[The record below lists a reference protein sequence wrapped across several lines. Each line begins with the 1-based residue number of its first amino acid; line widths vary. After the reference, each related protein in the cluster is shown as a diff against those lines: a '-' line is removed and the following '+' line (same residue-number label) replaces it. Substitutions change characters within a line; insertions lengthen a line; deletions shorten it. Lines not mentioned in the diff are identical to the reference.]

1 MFVSTISETGAGQS
15 IDDRENITAPQR
27 WPRTGRGAPHRC
39 GPVARPGCSITPY
52 TLPPVATLEQ
62 PGNPLAPR
70 DDRATSNAS
79 AQCLQH
85 FPGYVPAVV
94 SPGRQRAL
102 CFDSFAV
109 LHSGESKTPVCAVE
123 RLTRPSVEAAK
134 GLKRTDRVYPEA
146 RLPGADRTQLSDYTG
161 SGYDRGHMAPAG
173 DMPNDTA
180 KTQSFSLANMVP
192 QAPEL
197 NQRAWNQI

>member
-1 MFVSTISETGAGQS
+1 MTGRTSRHRSGGRALAAV
-15 IDDRENITAPQR
+15 R
-27 WPRTGRGAPHRC
+27 RTGVGLLL
-39 GPVARPGCSITPY
+39 GLVAAIQMPGCSITPY

-180 KTQSFSLANMVP
+180 KTKSFSLANMVP